1 MIDDEDEE
9 NIEETRNFIED
20 FDSCE
25 ENNTDEV
32 GELQAQEFNVNL
44 QNMKEIWLHSARDF
58 LFLWRLNYR
67 LIITSNPITSQIN
80 RIISLKDLIMVKI
93 KRIVLKVRSQKR
105 ELLPLH
111 KRRVLCNKISPASR
125 IRNSKSN

>member
-67 LIITSNPITSQIN
+67 LIITSDPITSQIN

-93 KRIVLKVRSQKR
+93 KRIVLKVRSQK
-105 ELLPLH
+105 
-111 KRRVLCNKISPASR
+111 K
-125 IRNSKSN
+125 